1 VQLQIDR
8 VETPIGEVAVV
19 ASSEA
24 LVALDFVDCGA
35 RMDHLIASRFGV
47 AELRALSDPAG
58 FSARVRAYFS
68 GTLDALEDVP
78 VKTGGTPFQRE
89 VWRALRSVPVG
100 ETTSY
105 GEIAASLDRASA
117 ARAVGAA
124 NAANLIALAIPC
136 HRVIGSNGSLTGYA
150 GGVERKRWLLRH
162 EKAL

>member
-35 RMDHLIASRFGV
+35 RMDHLIASRFGA
-47 AELRALSDPAG
+47 AELQTVLDPAG

-68 GTLDALEDVP
+68 GTLDALEDVS

-136 HRVIGSNGSLTGYA
+136 HRVIGSDGSLTGYA